1 MRKLFLLQILLL
13 LLSGF
18 GAMGQTSITG
28 TVKSPEGDAIPGVN
42 IIVKTTG
49 NGTITDSNG
58 AYKINATSDATLVF
72 SFIGYQ
78 KEEVKVNNRTTID
91 VILKNEDEQIDEVV
105 VTALGIKREEKALG
119 YSTQSITSE
128 QITSAMPN
136 NWAGGLTGKVA
147 GLNIVSPGGPLG
159 SSRITLRGDVSLN
172 MNGNNA
178 LIVVDGVPMS
188 SQMTGT
194 GSAYGAGTA
203 NDLPVDFGNGFA
215 DINPDDIENI
225 QVLKGASATA
235 LYGSR
240 AATGVIMI
248 TTKSGKRKTKGIG
261 VTLNSNSSVDGVLK
275 WPDYQYEFG
284 QGVQTYALGVAGSEY
299 AGELYYSYGK
309 TPDGLNAS
317 TSGTSSAYGPRFD
330 ASKLYYQFD
339 PITQAQ
345 GLEKTPWVAYPNN
358 RKDLFR
364 TGVNLV
370 NSVAIDGQGDKGSM
384 RASVTYTTNEWILPN
399 TGFDRVVASLST
411 NYQVSKR
418 LKLSARTNYTNRK
431 IDNTPAIGYN
441 SNSIAYFMIF
451 QNPNVNLDW
460 LRPMWRTGQ
469 EGIKQLQPYS
479 SFIGNPFVILY
490 ENTNASQK
498 HSTTSNLSAILEISR
513 KLELMVRSGIDLA
526 YDEREMQ
533 RPMSDVVFGKGYYRK
548 QNIFNYETNADAL
561 LTYRETL
568 SNGLNFSISVGG
580 NLMKSHYNLLE
591 ASVTGLIT
599 PRVYK
604 LSNGQSSP
612 YVVSLIRD
620 KALNSVYGSANFS
633 WKNKVF
639 LDVTGRNDWSSTL
652 PEQNRS
658 FFYPSVSTSILLN
671 EIASLP
677 KDINKAKLR
686 ISYAQ
691 VGNDTDPY
699 KTQKYYSTSEFPGSA
714 STATTL
720 HNIDFKPEISSS
732 FETGLDLKMFKNRLG
747 VDFTFY
753 HNVTRNQIIDA
764 PMDASTGYYRA
775 TINAGKVQNQGF
787 ELMLNGTPVE
797 TRNFKWT
804 TGFSWSKNEN
814 KILELAEGMDENQLL
829 SSIGSVSII
838 GHVGGST
845 GDLWGYKLVRNDAGE
860 VVIGSNGLTVLS
872 TDIDYIGS
880 AYPAWKGGMYNEF
893 KYKNFKLSIQFD
905 GQYGGIVYSQ
915 AHHKMT
921 EQGKLG
927 FTLNG
932 RLPGTEFYIAKDDPR
947 ILADANL
954 AKKNIGGFY
963 MVAPGVVDAGNGTYT
978 ANTKLITVE
987 AYYKELYRI
996 ANVETNSFDA
1006 SFLKLREVRLEYD
1019 LPKSVLSKT
1028 PFEKAALALYGRNL
1042 MMITSFPMF
1051 DPEAAA
1057 LNGGTITP
1065 GVETG
1070 QLPSTRTTGINLTLS
1085 F

>member
-1 MRKLFLLQILLL
+1 
-13 LLSGF
+13 
-18 GAMGQTSITG
+18 
-28 TVKSPEGDAIPGVN
+28 
-42 IIVKTTG
+42 
-49 NGTITDSNG
+49 
-58 AYKINATSDATLVF
+58 
-72 SFIGYQ
+72 
-78 KEEVKVNNRTTID
+78 
-91 VILKNEDEQIDEVV
+91 
-105 VTALGIKREEKALG
+105 
-119 YSTQSITSE
+119 
-128 QITSAMPN
+128 
-136 NWAGGLTGKVA
+136 
-147 GLNIVSPGGPLG
+147 
-159 SSRITLRGDVSLN
+159 
-172 MNGNNA
+172 
-178 LIVVDGVPMS
+178 
-188 SQMTGT
+188 
-194 GSAYGAGTA
+194 
-203 NDLPVDFGNGFA
+203 
-215 DINPDDIENI
+215 
-225 QVLKGASATA
+225 
-235 LYGSR
+235 
-240 AATGVIMI
+240 
-248 TTKSGKRKTKGIG
+248 
-261 VTLNSNSSVDGVLK
+261 
-275 WPDYQYEFG
+275 
-284 QGVQTYALGVAGSEY
+284 
-299 AGELYYSYGK
+299 
-309 TPDGLNAS
+309 
-317 TSGTSSAYGPRFD
+317 
-330 ASKLYYQFD
+330 
-339 PITQAQ
+339 
-345 GLEKTPWVAYPNN
+345 
-358 RKDLFR
+358 
-364 TGVNLV
+364 
-370 NSVAIDGQGDKGSM
+370 
-384 RASVTYTTNEWILPN
+384 
-399 TGFDRVVASLST
+399 
-411 NYQVSKR
+411 
-418 LKLSARTNYTNRK
+418 
-431 IDNTPAIGYN
+431 
-441 SNSIAYFMIF
+441 
-451 QNPNVNLDW
+451 
-460 LRPMWRTGQ
+460 
-469 EGIKQLQPYS
+469 
-479 SFIGNPFVILY
+479 
-490 ENTNASQK
+490 
-498 HSTTSNLSAILEISR
+498 
-513 KLELMVRSGIDLA
+513 
-526 YDEREMQ
+526 
-533 RPMSDVVFGKGYYRK
+533 MSDVVYGKGYYRK

-568 SNGLNFSISVGG
+568 SNGLNFSISAGA
-580 NLMKSHYNLLE
+580 NMMKSHYNMLE

-620 KALNSVYGSANFS
+620 KALNSIYGSANFS

-699 KTQKYYSTSEFPGSA
+699 KTSKYYSTSKFPGSA

-732 FETGLDLKMFKNRLG
+732 FETGIDLKMFKNRLG
-747 VDFTFY
+747 VDLTFY

-787 ELMLNGTPVE
+787 EIMLNGTPVE

-814 KILELAEGMDENQLL
+814 EILELAEGMDENQLL

-860 VVIGSNGLTVLS
+860 VIIGSNGLTVLS
-872 TDIDYIGS
+872 TDIDKIGS

-932 RLPGTEFYIAKDDPR
+932 RLPGTEFYIEKDDPR
-947 ILADANL
+947 ILADVNL
-954 AKKNIGGFY
+954 AKKNLGGYY
-963 MVAPGVVDAGNGTYT
+963 MVAPGVVDAGNGNYT
-978 ANTKLITVE
+978 VNTKVITVE

-1006 SFLKLREVRLEYD
+1006 SFLKLREVRLEYA
-1019 LPKSVLSKT
+1019 LPKSVLAKT
-1028 PFEKAALALYGRNL
+1028 PFEKASFALYGRNL
-1042 MMITSFPMF
+1042 AMITSFPLF

>member
-1 MRKLFLLQILLL
+1 MLFA
-13 LLSGF
+13 GF
-18 GAMGQTSITG
+18 VANAQTRVTG
-28 TVKSPEGDAIPGVN
+28 KVTSPDGEGIPGVN
-42 IIVKTTG
+42 IVVKSTERG
-49 NGTITDSNG
+49 VMSETDGS
-58 AYKINATSDATLVF
+58 YKIETPSDATLVF
-72 SFIGYQ
+72 TFIGYR
-78 KEEVKVNNRTTID
+78 KEEVPVKGKTIIN
-91 VILKNEDEQIDEVV
+91 VTLREESEQIDEVV
-105 VTALGIKREEKALG
+105 ITALGIKREEKALG
-119 YSTQSITSE
+119 YSTQSIGSD
-128 QITSAMPN
+128 QIIKAMPN
-136 NWAGGLTGKVA
+136 NWAGGLAGKVA
-147 GLNIVSPGGPLG
+147 GLNIVSPGGPIG

-178 LIVVDGVPMS
+178 LIVVDGVPLS

-194 GSAYGAGTA
+194 GSAYGAGTSS
-203 NDLPVDFGNGFA
+203 DLPVDFGNGFA

-248 TTKSGKRKTKGIG
+248 TTKSGSRTRKGLG
-261 VTLNSNSSVDGVLK
+261 VTVNSNTSIDDVLK

-284 QGVQTYALGVAGSEY
+284 QGVQTYPLGAAGTDY

-309 TPDGLNAS
+309 TPDGLNNS

-330 ASKLYYQFD
+330 SEKLYYQFD
-339 PITQAQ
+339 PLTQTQ
-345 GLEKTPWVAYPNN
+345 GAEETPWVAYPNN

-364 TGVNLV
+364 TGLNVV
-370 NSVAIDGQGDKGSM
+370 NSVAIDGLGDKGSV
-384 RASVTYTTNEWILPN
+384 RASVTYTKNEWILPN

-431 IDNTPAIGYN
+431 TDNTPAIGYN

-460 LRPMWRTGQ
+460 LRPMWRNGQ

-479 SFIGNPFVILY
+479 TFIGNPFVTLY
-490 ENTNASQK
+490 ENTNASRK
-498 HSTTSNLSAILEISR
+498 HSTTSNLSAIYEISR
-513 KLELMVRSGIDLA
+513 KLELMFRTGIDLA
-526 YDEREMQ
+526 FDERNMQ
-533 RPMSDVVFGKGYYRK
+533 RTVSDVVFGKGYYRK
-548 QNIFNYETNADAL
+548 QNIFNYETNSDLL
-561 LTYRETL
+561 LTYRESF
-568 SNGLNFSISVGG
+568 SNGLNFSFSAGA
-580 NLMKSHYNLLE
+580 NLMKSHYDLME

-612 YVVSLIRD
+612 YVVSTIRD
-620 KALNSVYGSANFS
+620 KAINSVYGSANLS
-633 WKNKVF
+633 WKNRIF
-639 LDVTGRNDWSSTL
+639 LDITGRNDWSSTL

-658 FFYPSVSTSILLN
+658 FFYPSVSSSILLN
-671 EIASLP
+671 ELFAMP
-677 KDINKAKLR
+677 KEINKAKLR
-686 ISYAQ
+686 LSYAQ

-699 KTQKYYSTSEFPGSA
+699 KTEKYYETSKFSGSA
-714 STATTL
+714 SAATTL

-732 FETGLDLKMFKNRLG
+732 FESGIDLKMLKNRIGL
-747 VDFTFY
+747 DFTFY

-764 PMDASTGYYRA
+764 PLDASTGYYRA
-775 TINAGKVQNQGF
+775 TINAGKVRNQGY
-787 ELMLNGTPVE
+787 ELMLSGTPIDG
-797 TRNFKWT
+797 RNFKW
-804 TGFSWSKNEN
+804 SAALNWSKNEN
-814 KILELAEGMDENQLL
+814 EILALAEGMEENQLL
-829 SSIGSVSII
+829 SSIGSVSLI
-838 GHVGGST
+838 GRVGGTT
-845 GDLWGYKLVRNDAGE
+845 GDLWGYRLVRNQNGE
-860 VVIGSNGLTVLS
+860 VINGSNGLPLQAS
-872 TDIDYIGS
+872 DIEYVGS
-880 AYPAWKGGMYNEF
+880 AYPAWKGGVFNEF
-893 KYKNFKLSIQFD
+893 KYKNLKLSISID

-932 RLPGTEFYIAKDDPR
+932 RLPGTDYYIAKDDPR

-963 MVAPGVVDAGNGTYT
+963 MVAPGVVDAGNGSYVP
-978 ANTKLITVE
+978 NTKLVTVE
-987 AYYKELYRI
+987 AYYKETYRI

-1006 SFLKLREVRLEYD
+1006 SYLKLREVRLEYS
-1019 LPKSVLSKT
+1019 LPKSILTKT
-1028 PFEKAALALYGRNL
+1028 PFEKASVALYGRNL
-1042 MMITSFPMF
+1042 LMITSFPMF